1 MGSLSSARVRAMHWF
16 SVVWSSS
23 ALELK
28 AVMMALYVWE
38 NFEEM
43 AELLVVFIVVVVGR
57 LWRMT
62 G

>member
-1 MGSLSSARVRAMHWF
+1 VRAMHWF